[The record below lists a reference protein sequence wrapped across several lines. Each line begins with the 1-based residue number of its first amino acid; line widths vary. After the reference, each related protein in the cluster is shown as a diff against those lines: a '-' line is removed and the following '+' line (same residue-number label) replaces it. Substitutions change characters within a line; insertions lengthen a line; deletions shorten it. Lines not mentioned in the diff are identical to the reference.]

1 MVVTCQM
8 NFTYYESLSVH
19 LAVELINTLCPVTN
33 TDRLSTPEELRQF
46 LVESEKYVQDLVS
59 EKNRGFD
66 GDAVIAVHRKTVQSW
81 PVRSE
86 DVEIVRSLRKSLRTV
101 FELAREQKAQD
112 TAALLN
118 EQLRI
123 SGATPRI
130 SWHHGPYHLHF
141 ESEEDGCA
149 HWLATT
155 TAMGLAFVLIEYGT
169 ERFGICASASCQ
181 KAFIDTSKNKSK
193 RYCSEACA
201 HRESVAAFRKRQR
214 SKS

>member
-1 MVVTCQM
+1 M

-46 LVESEKYVQDLVS
+46 LAESEKFVMDLAS
-59 EKNRGFD
+59 DKNRDFD

-81 PVRSE
+81 PVRPE
-86 DVEIVRSLRKSLRTV
+86 DVEIVISLRKSLRTV

-149 HWLATT
+149 YWLATT
-155 TAMGLAFVLIEYGT
+155 TVMGLAFVLIEYGT

>member
-1 MVVTCQM
+1 M
-8 NFTYYESLSVH
+8 NFTYYESLSVR
-19 LAVELINTLCPVTN
+19 LAVDLINTLCPVTE
-33 TDRLSTPEELRQF
+33 TDSLSTPEELKQF
-46 LVESEKYVQDLVS
+46 LVVSEKHVLDLVS
-59 EKNRGFD
+59 ESNGGLD
-66 GDAVIAVHRKTVQSW
+66 GDAVIDVHRKTVQSW

-86 DVEIVRSLRKSLRTV
+86 DVEIVHSLRNSLRTV

-112 TAALLN
+112 MAELLN
-118 EQLRI
+118 KQLRI

-130 SWHHGPYHLHF
+130 SWHHRPYHLHF

-155 TAMGLAFVLIEYGT
+155 TAMGLAFVLIEFGT
-169 ERFGICASASCQ
+169 ARFGICASASCQ
-181 KAFIDTSKNKSK
+181 KVFIDTSKNKSK
-193 RYCSEACA
+193 RYCSEVCA

>member
-1 MVVTCQM
+1 M
-8 NFTYYESLSVH
+8 NFTYYESLSVQ
-19 LAVELINTLCPVTN
+19 LAVELINTFCPVTK
-33 TDRLSTPEELRQF
+33 TDRLSTPEELKQF
-46 LVESEKYVQDLVS
+46 LVESEKHVLDLVS
-59 EKNRGFD
+59 EKNRSFD
-66 GDAVIAVHRKTVQSW
+66 KDAVIAVLRKTIQSW
-81 PVRSE
+81 TIRSE
-86 DVEIVRSLRKSLRTV
+86 DVESVQSLRKYLRTV
-101 FELAREQKAQD
+101 FELAREQKAQE
-112 TAALLN
+112 TAAFLN

-123 SGATPRI
+123 SGAKPRI

-155 TAMGLAFVLIEYGT
+155 TVMGLVFVLIEFGT

-181 KAFIDTSKNKSK
+181 KAFIDASKNKSK